1 MYALLGMDRPWEWG
15 AEEELRRGDNGG
27 EWLQALME
35 PIVAEPGIQ
44 PVPPMMALARLG
56 TRKFPIGYG
65 FLHWGGTSMGI
76 RGKVERATYPT
87 VKMSKPSWTWP
98 GSRWW
103 RVDFHTHSPASYD
116 FKNRETNTD
125 DRERWVTWITAARD
139 AGLDAVAITDHNTAD
154 GIEPLKNACSQVENA
169 PVLFPGVEVT
179 ANDGCHLLLIMDPEH
194 GRDHVNDFLSRVGI
208 EQERRGTQ
216 KARSSQSVEGILE
229 ECDDKILILGAH
241 VNSKDA
247 GLLRHEGQQR
257 IAELNH
263 PRLAGVEVVP
273 DYGSEDGKL
282 LAPVDY
288 EPWLDGSQAEIKRQF
303 HPVWS
308 SDAHCFAGL
317 GRRWTWVKMTSPT
330 LEGLRLALLDGAGS
344 LKPSQAKDDNHNI
357 PPEMVIES
365 ITVDQGK
372 FMGRPQAITI
382 PLNPYLNTI
391 IGGRGTGK
399 STIIDFCRMTLR
411 RQDELE
417 NNEKG
422 EGPLKDLFDRRMQIP
437 QNRGKEGLLTGQTKT
452 EVVYRKNG
460 QKFRLSWNSDGS
472 VHPITRMNGQDHGDS
487 SEEGDIRERFPARIY
502 SQKQL
507 FTLAQNPSAL
517 LSVID
522 DSIQARGREIKR
534 KIEQLHNDY
543 LSLRANARAALR
555 QAETISIDEGRLKD
569 IRHKINVLQSGN
581 HAQIIKR
588 HQQLHTK
595 DSSWQRILMDATDAI
610 DSLKENIHELT
621 VSDLPTGTA
630 AEDDPAQASLQKFHG
645 SIKETINKLR
655 QDLIQRIEIAQTDI
669 EKIQKSDDAEH
680 WYNAVESIQKKLEKI
695 TEQLIQ
701 EGISNLNEYS
711 DLLRDAESLEQKI
724 QDCKNQ
730 RQHAEQLER
739 DADEMLSRYRKSHIE
754 MNNLRQIFLQ
764 KISAKSENL
773 INIKVNQ
780 FSDDSDLVEQI
791 GEDLGLNAYEK
802 DREEIAKMIGPD
814 KGKPWS
820 GKTLDAVISD
830 MRKLPSQ
837 QPTSWNV
844 QDRRFLGALQKLPPE
859 RIDRL
864 ALYCPK
870 DGVEVEFRE
879 GKGSSWKPLPQ
890 GSPGQ
895 QAAALLAFILGHGQE
910 PIIIDQP
917 EDDLDNALI
926 YELLVRRLREVKQHR
941 QVIVVTHNPNIVVNG
956 NAELVLSLKVG
967 GGQTRIGC
975 HGGIQDQ
982 PVRDEIC
989 RVMEGG
995 REALKRRY
1003 QWILLPERPDHAGS

>member
-1 MYALLGMDRPWEWG
+1 MYAPLGMDRPWEQES
-15 AEEELRRGDNGG
+15 EEGLRRGGNGG
-27 EWLQALME
+27 ERLQALMA

-44 PVPPMMALARLG
+44 PAPPMMALPRLG
-56 TRKFPIGYG
+56 TRKFPIEYG
-65 FLHWGGTSMGI
+65 FLHWAGTSMGVG
-76 RGKVERATYPT
+76 GKVERATYPT
-87 VKMSKPSWTWP
+87 VKMSKPSWNWP

-139 AGLDAVAITDHNTAD
+139 AGLDAVAITDHNTAE

-169 PVLFPGVEVT
+169 PVLFPGVEIT
-179 ANDGCHLLLIMDPEH
+179 ANDGCHLLLIMDPAH

-308 SDAHCFAGL
+308 SDAHCFADL

-422 EGPLKDLFDRRMQIP
+422 EGPLKDLFDRRMKIP
-437 QNRGKEGLLTGQTKT
+437 KDRKGEGLLQQKTKA
-452 EVVYRKNG
+452 EIVYRKNG
-460 QKFRLSWNSDGS
+460 QKFSLSWSQDGS
-472 VHPITRMNGQDHGDS
+472 AHPIARVNEQDDS
-487 SEEGDIRERFPARIY
+487 YIPEEGDIRERFPIRIY

-507 FTLAQNPSAL
+507 FTLAQNPNAL
-517 LSVID
+517 LSIID
-522 DSIQARGREIKR
+522 DGIQIRGNEIKR
-534 KIEQLHNDY
+534 KIEKFRNDY
-543 LSLRANARAALR
+543 LSLRANARAAL
-555 QAETISIDEGRLKD
+555 QEAETISIYEGSLRDL
-569 IRHKINVLQSGN
+569 RHKINVLQAGN
-581 HAQIIKR
+581 QAQIIKR
-588 HQQLHTK
+588 HQQLHSK
-595 DSSWQRILMDATDAI
+595 DSSWQQVLTEAMNAI
-610 DSLKENIHELT
+610 NSIRSQVSELT
-621 VSDLPTGTA
+621 VADLTTDTI
-630 AEDDPAQASLQKFHG
+630 EDDQAQASLQKVHG
-645 SIKETINKLR
+645 SIKEKINGLR
-655 QDLIQRIEIAQTDI
+655 QDLLHRIDVTQNDI
-669 EKIQKSDDAEH
+669 EQIREGDDARYWQNE
-680 WYNAVESIQKKLEKI
+680 VVSIQKKLEETMKNL
-695 TEQLIQ
+695 TQQ
-701 EGISNLNEYS
+701 GIASPNEYS
-711 DLLRDAESLEQKI
+711 DLLRDAKSLEGKI
-724 QDCKNQ
+724 QNCKNQ

-780 FSDDSDLVEQI
+780 FSDDSDLTEQI

-844 QDRRFLGALQKLPPE
+844 QDRRFLGALQKLLPE

-926 YELLVRRLREVKQHR
+926 YDLLVRRLREVKQHR

-982 PVRDEIC
+982 PVRDEVC